1 MRDKICAGI
10 GKGESIPPYASFLFL
25 WPIRKIFII
34 LHAFSATTNR
44 VSFSWSWT
52 NDNNPEPMRIWRH
65 GPHRYGKNI
74 IVSPKIFYLQQ
85 RNRRYRQILARCPNH
100 VHNVNDLYF
109 GAMSYEKWNNW
120 CFMERFRTEHVN
132 SYWFASLRMYPS
144 PWACVHWLVQCTR
157 TWMPLVDPV
166 YIRIP
171 LDDRASIAGCTGTSQ
186 EELKWNCHSLECH
199 WKNSDYC
206 SLHQNTTWW
215 ANTPPPQTHTHTHTG
230 TYIVKQS
237 SSHTSLKWK
246 NDGAPKSKW
255 TDLCK
260 FSFYLEFTALQCIP
274 VLLFKRVG
282 TSTYEHH
289 YSFV

>member
-52 NDNNPEPMRIWRH
+52 NDNNPESMRIWRH

-157 TWMPLVDPV
+157 TGMP
-166 YIRIP
+166 
-171 LDDRASIAGCTGTSQ
+171 
-186 EELKWNCHSLECH
+186 LECH
-199 WKNSDYC
+199 WLTQCTLGYHWTTERILQGALEHHRKNLNETATHWNATWKTSDYC

-215 ANTPPPQTHTHTHTG
+215 ANPPPPPPPPQHTHIHTQAQ
-230 TYIVKQS
+230 I
-237 SSHTSLKWK
+237 
-246 NDGAPKSKW
+246 
-255 TDLCK
+255 
-260 FSFYLEFTALQCIP
+260 
-274 VLLFKRVG
+274 
-282 TSTYEHH
+282 
-289 YSFV
+289 